1 MRGGN
6 RTLTRRYPRDGALHH
21 LSLPVRVCQI
31 EGFGVSNVRYP
42 QAYFNRLAMAVLEA
56 EERRPKPPN
65 LPKDSRGSPGIFA
78 VECQEWLP
86 PGRAMPVQVH

>member
-1 MRGGN
+1 MRGRESN
-6 RTLTRRYPRDGALHH
+6 PHAQVPRGRALHH
-21 LSLPVRVCQI
+21 LSLPVHVCQI

-65 LPKDSRGSPGIFA
+65 LPQDSRGSPGRVSA
-78 VECQEWLP
+78 RRP
-86 PGRAMPVQVH
+86 T